1 MEIIDTHCHLYSE
14 QFKEDLDQ
22 VIHRAKENGISRI
35 ILPNI
40 DEESFPEMLSLQ
52 AKEPEYFAMA
62 IGIHPCSVKKE
73 FQEQIKWVEQEIQQ
87 KKYIAVGEI
96 GIDLYWDKSLQA
108 EQTEAFRQQ
117 IRLAKKYELPIII
130 HARESLKE
138 IFQVLDEEDGSTLKG
153 VFHCFIG
160 EEEEIEKVKSYGNF
174 YFGLG
179 GVLTFKNSTLKNFVD
194 QMPMDRIILETD
206 APYLAPVPNRGKR
219 NEPAYT
225 RNVAQ
230 FLADLK
236 LIELEEIA
244 RLTSQNAKTL
254 FAI

>member
-22 VIHRAKENGISRI
+22 VIDRAKENGISRI

-52 AKEPEYFAMA
+52 AKVPEYFAMA

-117 IRLAKKYELPIII
+117 IRLAKQYELPIII